1 MCGFARGLER
11 EKEDQKMEKE
21 MVDGSKTKGSLTQ
34 RGPGDSSI
42 GGLTSSCPAI
52 DADVRAATFLDV
64 AVLRCLFVPQW
75 QEEGVH
81 WALQFLYHRHVY
93 IYILIFVLSF
103 CEHIIIIEIPLN
115 C

>member
-21 MVDGSKTKGSLTQ
+21 TVDGSKTKGSLTQ

-93 IYILIFVLSF
+93 IYIDFCFVIL
-103 CEHIIIIEIPLN
+103 
-115 C
+115 